1 MGTVSIYPYI
11 YLYMYS
17 MMCAYPVHRLRSVT
31 SSTGSFSVTTVI
43 CFVSHS
49 CTQHKQTVTQ
59 QAVSQ
64 RY

>member
-1 MGTVSIYPYI
+1 
-11 YLYMYS
+11 MYS